1 VSAHTFT
8 DITIRKPVRSP
19 VVTTVRTAVRVSSH
33 APTRTA
39 VEFSEFVGTRY
50 RALLGTAYLLTR
62 DRGLAEDLVQ
72 TALAKC
78 WTSWHRIES
87 DEPDAYVRRVLVNT
101 FRGTWRL
108 KRGKREY
115 STDVLPEH
123 PRSGEPTDYETS
135 DRRAALLTALAR
147 LPRRMRV
154 MVVLRYFEDL
164 TEAATADALG
174 CSIGNVKS
182 QTSRALTK
190 LRQDPAL
197 TDLWLPNV

>member
-8 DITIRKPVRSP
+8 DITIRKPARSP
-19 VVTTVRTAVRVSSH
+19 VLTTVRTAVRDSSP
-33 APTRTA
+33 APARTA
-39 VEFSEFVGTRY
+39 VEFSDFVATQY

-115 STDVLPEH
+115 STDVLPEI

-135 DRRAALLTALAR
+135 DRRAALLTALAL
-147 LPRRMRV
+147 LPRRMRR

-197 TDLWLPNV
+197 TDLWLPNA